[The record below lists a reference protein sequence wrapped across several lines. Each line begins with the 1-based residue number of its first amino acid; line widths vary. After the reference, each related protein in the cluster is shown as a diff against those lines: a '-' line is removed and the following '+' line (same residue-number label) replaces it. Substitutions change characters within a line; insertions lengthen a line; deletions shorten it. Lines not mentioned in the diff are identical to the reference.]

1 MSWTDIGKGLNVF
14 DTTPVEGRSKWLDS
28 PQDVLAFATS
38 GEDVSDVVVIARGGT
53 TTFVA
58 PALSLGVRGVLT
70 LQGGVES
77 HLGIV
82 SREFGI
88 PCIVG
93 VSFTE
98 GRETERGEKVPE
110 DGTLLRLDTSGVP
123 EGLVQVGGASA

>member
-1 MSWTDIGKGLNVF
+1 MTWTEIGKGLNVF
-14 DTTPVEGRSKWLDS
+14 DTEPVEGHAKWLGS
-28 PQDVLAFATS
+28 PQDVLEFATS
-38 GEDVSDVVVIARGGT
+38 GDDVSDVVVIARGGT

-98 GRETERGEKVPE
+98 GRETDRGEVVPA
-110 DGTLLRLDTSGVP
+110 DGTRLRLDTSGVP
-123 EGLVQVGGASA
+123 AGLVLTGGAS

>member
-1 MSWTDIGKGLNVF
+1 MSWSEIGRGLNVF
-14 DTTPVEGRSKWLDS
+14 DAEPVEGRARWLDN

-58 PALSLGVRGVLT
+58 PALSLGVRGVVT

-93 VSFTE
+93 VSFSE
-98 GRETERGEKVPE
+98 GRETDRGELVPQ
-110 DGTLLRLDTSGVP
+110 DGTLLRLDTSSVPAGVVLT
-123 EGLVQVGGASA
+123 GSAA

>member
-1 MSWTDIGKGLNVF
+1 MSWTEIGKGLNVF
-14 DTTPVEGRSKWLDS
+14 DTEPVEGRAKWLGS
-28 PQDVLAFATS
+28 PQDVLEFATS
-38 GEDVSDVVVIARGGT
+38 GDDVSDVVVIARGGT

-98 GRETERGEKVPE
+98 GRQTDRGEVVPQ
-110 DGTLLRLDTSGVP
+110 DGTKLRLDTSSVP
-123 EGLVQVGGASA
+123 AGLVLTGGAS

>member
-1 MSWTDIGKGLNVF
+1 MSWTEIGKGLNVF
-14 DTTPVEGRSKWLDS
+14 DTEPVEGRAKWLGK
-28 PQDVLAFATS
+28 PQDVLEFATS

-58 PALSLGVRGVLT
+58 PALSMGVRGVLT

-98 GRETERGEKVPE
+98 GRETDRGELVPQ
-110 DGTLLRLDTSGVP
+110 DGTPLRLDTSDVP
-123 EGLVQVGGASA
+123 AGLVLAHGAV

>member
-14 DTTPVEGRSKWLDS
+14 DTAPVEGRAKWLDN

-98 GRETERGEKVPE
+98 GRETARGEMVPE

-123 EGLVQVGGASA
+123 EGVVQVGGA

>member
-14 DTTPVEGRSKWLDS
+14 DTEPVEGRSRWLDS

-123 EGLVQVGGASA
+123 EGLVQVGGA

>member
-1 MSWTDIGKGLNVF
+1 MSWTEIGKGLNVF
-14 DTTPVEGRSKWLDS
+14 DTEPVEGRAKWLGT
-28 PQDVLAFATS
+28 PQDVLEFATS
-38 GEDVSDVVVIARGGT
+38 GDDVSDVVVIARGGT

-98 GRETERGEKVPE
+98 GRETDRGEIVPQ
-110 DGTLLRLDTSGVP
+110 DGTRLRLDTSDVP
-123 EGLVQVGGASA
+123 AGLVLTGGAS

>member
-1 MSWTDIGKGLNVF
+1 MSWTEIGKGLNVF
-14 DTTPVEGRSKWLDS
+14 DTEPVEGRAKWLGN

-93 VSFTE
+93 VNFTE
-98 GRETERGEKVPE
+98 GCETERGEVIPQ
-110 DGTLLRLDTSGVP
+110 DGTLLRLDTSAVP
-123 EGLVQVGGASA
+123 SGLVLTGGAS

>member
-14 DTTPVEGRSKWLDS
+14 DTEPVEGRSKWLDS

-110 DGTLLRLDTSGVP
+110 DGTLLRLDTSAVP
-123 EGLVQVGGASA
+123 EGLVQVGGAA

>member
-14 DTTPVEGRSKWLDS
+14 DTEPVEGRSRWLDS

-38 GEDVSDVVVIARGGT
+38 GEDVSNVVVIARGGT

-123 EGLVQVGGASA
+123 EGLVQVGGA

>member
-93 VSFTE
+93 VSFSE

-123 EGLVQVGGASA
+123 EGLVQVGGA

>member
-14 DTTPVEGRSKWLDS
+14 DTEPVEGRSKWLDS

-93 VSFTE
+93 VSFTD
-98 GRETERGEKVPE
+98 GRVTERGEKVPE
-110 DGTLLRLDTSGVP
+110 DGTVLRLDTSGVP
-123 EGLVQVGGASA
+123 EGLVQAGGA